1 MLLEGVFIDLLLIVG
16 VSRIGDNK
24 KVAQVELLSDEQLL
38 AIISGVCVCVWVCVC
53 VCVCM
58 CVCVCV
64 CVCGWVDWRVGGRVG
79 GFSM

>member
-38 AIISGVCVCVWVCVC
+38 AIISGVCVCEC

-58 CVCVCV
+58 YVCVCVCV
-64 CVCGWVDWRVGGRVG
+64 CVCVGGWIG
-79 GFSM
+79 G

>member
-58 CVCVCV
+58 CVCV
-64 CVCGWVDWRVGGRVG
+64 GGGVGGLEGRWASRW
-79 GFSM
+79 F